1 MAAHALSRGFAVL
14 ALAMMCGT
22 ARHAAAD
29 EVLLPAAPRALTLP
43 AALEYA
49 HAHQPAIRAALARIA
64 AEKAQAEVPRAQWL
78 PGVAATAQIF
88 GATANNTTGTYLGV
102 PNVDVPRIGATRT
115 VTQNDATWR
124 PYASTI
130 VAAGINQEIFDFG
143 RIAAQ
148 SAAADSQVE
157 VQKLDAEAAQLDI
170 ALNVEEAYF
179 AVDAAKAVLT
189 ASQGAVE
196 RAQVHRDMAAAG
208 VKSGLRSPIELTRA
222 EADLQRF
229 DIERIRAQGGVSV
242 SQSVFAAAVGVPD
255 PALDIAGS
263 PSAPSDVPTLSYAL
277 DRAARRDPELLS
289 AVARLQAQE
298 RRTSAIGAE
307 VRPDLSATGTISGR
321 AGGAPPSSGPG
332 NVAGDGF
339 LPVVPN
345 WDVGLV
351 LSVPLF
357 DGTVNAR
364 KRASRAVESV
374 RRSEIDLARE
384 ELRAKVTQAYVKVDV
399 ARAAL
404 PGLRR
409 ALDAAVANY
418 AQADARFKA
427 GLGTSVELADAEALR
442 ADAEIQLAIGIF
454 NLAKARAA
462 LGRAIAEGL

>member
-1 MAAHALSRGFAVL
+1 MTLPD
-14 ALAMMCGT
+14 ALAY
-22 ARHAAAD
+22 AR
-29 EVLLPAAPRALTLP
+29 V
-43 AALEYA
+43 
-49 HAHQPAIRAALARIA
+49 HQPAIRAALARIA
-64 AEKAQAEVPRAQWL
+64 AEKEQAEVPRSQWL
-78 PGVAATAQIF
+78 PVVGVTAQIY
-88 GATANNTTGTYLGV
+88 GATANNTTGTYLAT

-115 VTQNDATWR
+115 VTQADATWR
-124 PYASTI
+124 PYATTF

-148 SAAADSQVE
+148 SAAADALVE
-157 VQKLDAEAAQLDI
+157 VRKLDARAAELDI

-179 AVDAAKAVLT
+179 AVDAAKAVLAAANGT
-189 ASQGAVE
+189 VE
-196 RAQVHRDMAAAG
+196 RAQVHRDLAAAG

-229 DIERIRAQGGVSV
+229 DIERIRAEGGVSV
-242 SQSVFAAAVGVPD
+242 SQSVFANAVGVPD
-255 PALDIAGS
+255 PALDIAGAPTS
-263 PSAPSDVPTLSYAL
+263 PSQVPTLSDAL
-277 DRAARRDPELLS
+277 ERAARKDPELLS
-289 AVARLQAQE
+289 AIARLHAQE
-298 RRTSAIGAE
+298 QQTHAIGAE
-307 VRPDLSATGTISGR
+307 LRPDISGTGTISGR

-332 NVAGDGF
+332 DVTGDGF

-357 DGTVNAR
+357 DGNIAARRNAA
-364 KRASRAVESV
+364 RALENV

-384 ELRAKVTQAYVKVDV
+384 GLRAKVTQAYVEVDV

-409 ALDAAVANY
+409 ALDAAIANY

-442 ADAEIQLAIGIF
+442 ADGEIQLAIGIF